1 MMKLNEIWIHI
12 KKYLV
17 HHCHCKDV
25 LSMCNIILWKY
36 FSKLLVI
43 FKFLQTKLQNFKFI
57 LCTNKYMYICT
68 PYDWKFWVALFT
80 KIFNYLQKFPLW
92 SILCLLG
99 QSLSPV
105 LKKLPIMLNSMPI
118 MIITAI
124 MPYFI
129 YCFISL
135 RIALLYLGYS
145 LLCFQPGACRP
156 QAGARLVS

>member
-1 MMKLNEIWIHI
+1 MMKLNDTWIHN
-12 KKYLV
+12 KEYLV

-25 LSMCNIILWKY
+25 LSLCNIIIWKY
-36 FSKLLVI
+36 F
-43 FKFLQTKLQNFKFI
+43 FKITRDFQFFVNKTFQNFEFI

-68 PYDWKFWVALFT
+68 PYDWKFLIVLIT

-92 SILCLLG
+92 SILFLLA
-99 QSLSPV
+99 QFLSPV

-118 MIITAI
+118 MITTAI

-135 RIALLYLGYS
+135 RITLL
-145 LLCFQPGACRP
+145 
-156 QAGARLVS
+156 